1 MCATK
6 PGLFI
11 YFLKIYLF
19 HVYEYYSCLQTHQKR
34 ALDPIIGGN
43 EPLYVCWQLNSGPL
57 EEQPVPLTAEPSLQ
71 PPFLP
76 VLLHSFLF
84 VKIYFIDVYLYELYV
99 FRCLQK
105 MEDIM
110 SPRNIVA
117 GNYELF

>member
-1 MCATK
+1 M
-6 PGLFI
+6 L
-11 YFLKIYLF
+11 
-19 HVYEYYSCLQTHQKR
+19 
-34 ALDPIIGGN
+34 
-43 EPLYVCWQLNSGPL
+43 
-57 EEQPVPLTAEPSLQ
+57 LTAEPSLQ
-71 PPFLP
+71 PSFLL

-84 VKIYFIDVYLYELYV
+84 VNIYFIDVYLHELYV